1 MVARG
6 KVEESRHDRTRA
18 ALSAELHSH
27 TIPFFTLP
35 SLLRSYYAH
44 VPVTSII
51 KPHKSQYRMVESLED
66 KSRSVQERTFCKWYR
81 NNLSSSDTFRLPH
94 RRLNTKLEM
103 AGYPPMTSLVRDLSD
118 GVRLIQLMEIM
129 GDVNL
134 GRYNKS
140 PRMRVQKAENV
151 SKALDFITSRGVKLM
166 NIGPEDIVDGNIKLI
181 LGMIWTLI
189 LRFTIADISEEGL
202 SAKDGL
208 LLWCQRKTEPY
219 KEVDV
224 QDFSLSWSDGLALCA
239 LIHCH
244 RPDLLDY
251 DRLDKSDRHGNTRL
265 AFTVAAQ
272 HLGIPQLLE
281 VEDLCDASRPDEK
294 SVMTY
299 IASFFHA
306 FSSMDQAETV
316 SRRVEKFAELMQS
329 VWVSRNDY
337 ERRVR
342 LLLVAL
348 SEIQTNW
355 AASAFTGTYPDAKHH
370 SNDFN
375 AYKQTTKRTWVV
387 EKQDVATLFGNV
399 QTKLRTYGLREY
411 VPPPELTLAEVDAA
425 WTSLLASE
433 ARRSRAINAQIRQI
447 KERLRKS
454 FADLANDF
462 EHRLRTISS
471 ALAALEGPLEVQQQR
486 VEEIKTRLPAVSED
500 LAKVAAAEAECNAAN
515 VEENDYTVFTCQDL
529 EFELELVEQSIA
541 KKMAFID
548 NQIVSR
554 NLTNLTPAQ
563 LEQFESTFRYFDKD
577 ETNTLSQ
584 SEMAAAL
591 ASLGIVYS
599 DEDLDFIFDQLTSD
613 YGAINFEAFIN
624 LLVDITEDQTSPEQL
639 REAFRG
645 IAADKVTLSAP
656 YVTELDLRLHHLPAA
671 SIEYLS
677 EVMPRAQKD
686 STAGDA
692 EYYDYELWLDNVSNQ
707 VQPHTLPSPHQ
718 LPTMASGVT
727 VNPDCLDQ
735 FSVLKLKK
743 TFKYIIF
750 ALNKENTEIVVE
762 KTSASQDYEEFIKDL
777 PETECRWAIYD
788 LEFEK
793 EGGGKRNKIVFYSW
807 SPDDAKVRA
816 KMVAASSKDAL
827 RRSLVGIAVEVQGTD
842 FSEIAYEVVLDKANK
857 GA

>member
-1 MVARG
+1 M
-6 KVEESRHDRTRA
+6 D
-18 ALSAELHSH
+18 
-27 TIPFFTLP
+27 
-35 SLLRSYYAH
+35 
-44 VPVTSII
+44 
-51 KPHKSQYRMVESLED
+51 SLETR
-66 KSRSVQERTFCKWYR
+66 SRDVQERTFCKW
-81 NNLSSSDTFRLPH
+81 
-94 RRLNTKLEM
+94 LNTKLELN
-103 AGYPPMTSLVRDLSD
+103 GYPPMSSLVRDLSD
-118 GVRLIQLMEIM
+118 GVRLIQLMVC
-129 GDVNL
+129 DVSL

-151 SKALDFITSRGVKLM
+151 NKALEFITSRGVKLT
-166 NIGPEDIVDGNIKLI
+166 NIGPEDIIDGNLKLI

-202 SAKDGL
+202 SAKEGL

-219 KEVDV
+219 KEVNV

-251 DRLDKSDRHGNTRL
+251 DKLDKSDRHGNTRL
-265 AFTVAAQ
+265 AFKVAAE
-272 HLGIPQLLE
+272 HLNIPQLLE
-281 VEDLCDASRPDEK
+281 VEDLCDSTRPDER

-342 LLLVAL
+342 LLLTAL
-348 SEIQTNW
+348 TEIQTNW
-355 AASAFTGTYPDAKHH
+355 AGASSSGTYSDAKTQSAHFT
-370 SNDFN
+370 S
-375 AYKQTTKRTWVV
+375 YKHTTKRTWVV
-387 EKQDVATLFGNV
+387 EKQDLATLIGNV

-411 VPPPELTLAEVDAA
+411 VPPPGLSLAEVDAR
-425 WTSLLASE
+425 WSELLASE
-433 ARRSRAINAQIRQI
+433 ARRSRTINAQIRQI

-462 EHRLRTISS
+462 EQKLRVISS
-471 ALAALEGPLEVQQQR
+471 ALAAIEGPLEVQQQG
-486 VEEIKTRLPAVSED
+486 VQEIQTRIPAISDALRQV
-500 LAKVAAAEAECNAAN
+500 VAAEAECTAAN

-529 EFELELVEQSIA
+529 EFELELVVQSIA
-541 KKMAFID
+541 KKIAFID

-554 NLTNLTPAQ
+554 NMSNLTPAQ

-577 ETNTLSQ
+577 ETNTLNQ

-599 DEDLDFIFDQLTSD
+599 DDDMNYIYDQLQQD

-645 IAADKVTLSAP
+645 IAADKP
-656 YVTELDLRLHHLPAA
+656 FVTELDLRLHHLPAP

-677 EVMPRAQKD
+677 EVMPRSSD
-686 STAGDA
+686 G
-692 EYYDYELWLDNVSNQ
+692 EGEYDYERWLDDS
-707 VQPHTLPSPHQ
+707 
-718 LPTMASGVT
+718 SGVA
-727 VNPDCLDQ
+727 VSSDCLTQ
-735 FSVLKLKK
+735 FQQLKLGKK
-743 TFKYIIF
+743 FKYIIF
-750 ALNKENTEIVVE
+750 GLNKDNTEIVVLN
-762 KTSASQDYEEFIKDL
+762 TSDSQDYDTFLTEL
-777 PETECRWAIYD
+777 PEAECRWAVYD

-793 EGGGKRNKIVFYSW
+793 EDGGKRNKIVFYSW
-807 SPDDAKVRA
+807 SPDTAKVKA
-816 KMVAASSKDAL
+816 KMVFASSKDAL
-827 RRSLVGIAVEVQGTD
+827 RRSLVGIAVEIQGTD
-842 FSEIAYEVVLDKANK
+842 FSEVSHEAVLDKASR

>member
-1 MVARG
+1 M
-6 KVEESRHDRTRA
+6 
-18 ALSAELHSH
+18 
-27 TIPFFTLP
+27 
-35 SLLRSYYAH
+35 
-44 VPVTSII
+44 
-51 KPHKSQYRMVESLED
+51 SLED
-66 KSRSVQERTFCKWYR
+66 KSRSVQERTFCKW
-81 NNLSSSDTFRLPH
+81 
-94 RRLNTKLEM
+94 LNTKLET

-134 GRYNKS
+134 GRYNKT

-219 KEVDV
+219 KEVEV

-251 DRLDKSDRHGNTRL
+251 DKLDKSDRHGNTRL
-265 AFTVAAQ
+265 AFMVAAQ

-281 VEDLCDASRPDEK
+281 VEDLCDVARPDDK

-342 LLLVAL
+342 LLLAAL

-355 AASAFTGTYPDAKHH
+355 AGSAFTGTYADAKQH
-370 SNDFN
+370 SVAFTT
-375 AYKQTTKRTWVV
+375 YKQTTKRAWVA

-411 VPPPELTLAEVDAA
+411 VPPPELTLGEVDAA
-425 WTSLLASE
+425 WTALLASE
-433 ARRSRAINAQIRQI
+433 ARRSRTINAQIRQI
-447 KERLRKS
+447 KEKLRKS
-454 FADLANDF
+454 FADIAHDF

-471 ALAALEGPLEVQQQR
+471 ALAALDGPLEVQQQR

-500 LAKVAAAEAECNAAN
+500 LAKVAAAEAECTAAN

-529 EFELELVEQSIA
+529 QFELELVEQSIA

-599 DEDLDFIFDQLTSD
+599 DDDMNFIYDQLFND

-645 IAADKVTLSAP
+645 IAADKP

-671 SIEYLS
+671 SIDYLS
-677 EVMPRAQKD
+677 EVIPRAQNEVGE
-686 STAGDA
+686 AQ
-692 EYYDYELWLDNVSNQ
+692 YDYEQWLNNTHRCHQ
-707 VQPHTLPSPHQ
+707 VKSVAAHSHTIPLLHLPRHT
-718 LPTMASGVT
+718 TMSSGVS
-727 VNPDCLDQ
+727 VNPDCLEA
-735 FSVLKLKK
+735 FSTLKLKK
-743 TFKYIIF
+743 TLKYIVF
-750 ALNKENTEIVVE
+750 NLNSDNTEIIVE
-762 KTSASQDYEEFIKDL
+762 KTSTSQNYEDFIADL
-777 PETECRWAIYD
+777 PETACRWAIYD

-793 EGGGKRNKIVFYSW
+793 EDGGKRNKIVFFSW
-807 SPDDAKVRA
+807 SPDDAKIKA

-827 RRSLVGIAVEVQGTD
+827 RRSLVGIATEIQGTD
-842 FSEIAYEVVLDKANK
+842 YSEVAYEAVLEKASK